1 MSHRLCYTR
10 DTIKQEDIIMK
21 GLSIGTIAVGGTVIL
36 LGAAT
41 LTLGVLSLI
50 KQ

>member
-1 MSHRLCYTR
+1 
-10 DTIKQEDIIMK
+10 MK

-41 LTLGVLSLI
+41 LTLGILSLI
-50 KQ
+50 SQS

>member
-1 MSHRLCYTR
+1 
-10 DTIKQEDIIMK
+10 MK
-21 GLSIGTIAVGGTVIL
+21 GLSISTIALGGIAIL

-41 LTLGVLSLI
+41 LTIGVISLI